1 MQNTIKKSYVIR
13 RLRVI
18 KSIFFAPR
26 VIRIFVL
33 ARRDATRRDVISPRM
48 HVCYVYELDEI
59 IRYYRRNY
67 ALTLRMMSMMLM
79 LISVSSNCNLQCF
92 TSMHFY
98 KGNVTFFLFLFL
110 RWLLMFRYDNK
121 FDKQQFIA

>member
-33 ARRDATRRDVISPRM
+33 ARRDATRRDVFSPRM

-92 TSMHFY
+92 TSMNFY

-110 RWLLMFRYDNK
+110 RMVIDVPLR
-121 FDKQQFIA
+121 